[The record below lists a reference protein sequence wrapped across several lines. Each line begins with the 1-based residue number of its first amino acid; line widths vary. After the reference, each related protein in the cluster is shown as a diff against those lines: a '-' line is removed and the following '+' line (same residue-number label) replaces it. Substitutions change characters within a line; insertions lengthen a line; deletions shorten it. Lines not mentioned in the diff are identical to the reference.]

1 MHASVHGYMPTRI
14 EGEYDSVINEYRD
27 DRLSGN
33 DGMTRYGFPLK
44 IRVWQYVWWPTERPS
59 PCWSLA

>member
-1 MHASVHGYMPTRI
+1 MHSGMPSWSSADSKCTRI
-14 EGEYDSVINEYRD
+14 CKRAAKQNTTQSVSVINEYRD

-44 IRVWQYVWWPTERPS
+44 IRVW
-59 PCWSLA
+59 